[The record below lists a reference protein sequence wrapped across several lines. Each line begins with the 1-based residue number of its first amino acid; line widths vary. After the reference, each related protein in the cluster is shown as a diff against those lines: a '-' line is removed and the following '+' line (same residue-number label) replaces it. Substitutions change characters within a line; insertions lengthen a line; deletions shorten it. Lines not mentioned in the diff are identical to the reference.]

1 MIATLPRLFG
11 GVVFIVIGFIVAK
24 YLSKIVAKVSRRL
37 GVDKLGA
44 QLNKIE
50 MIENANFSIH
60 LSKILAKIVYYFT
73 ALIFLVAA
81 TDVIGM
87 PALSDLFND
96 ILNWIPNLLVALVIL
111 AVGIVFAD
119 FLKGIIH
126 TACTS
131 FGIPS
136 AKLIS
141 MFAFYFLLIN
151 IVISALAQ
159 AQVDTSFISSNL
171 SILIGGAAL
180 AFAIAYG
187 LASKSVLANFLTS
200 HYSADKLHI
209 GDMIRID
216 GHEGEITDMDRS
228 SLTLKTKGKKVLIPL
243 HKISSETIEF
253 LEKTTSN
260 E

>member
-11 GVVFIVIGFIVAK
+11 GVVFIIVGFIVAK
-24 YLSKIVAKVSRRL
+24 YLSKLVSRVSRKL

-44 QLNKIE
+44 RLNKIE
-50 MIENANFSIH
+50 VIENASFNIH
-60 LSKILAKIVYYFT
+60 MSKVLAQIVYYFT

-87 PALSDLFND
+87 PALSNLFND

-136 AKLIS
+136 ARLIS

-151 IVISALAQ
+151 IVISALSQ
-159 AQVDTSFISSNL
+159 AQVDTTFISSNL
-171 SILIGGAAL
+171 SILVGGAAL

-209 GDMIRID
+209 GDWVRID

-228 SLTLKTKGKKVLIPL
+228 SLTLTAEGKKVLIPL

-253 LEKTTSN
+253 LEKP
-260 E
+260 